1 MGANKDLVVGMTLFF
16 VAAVIFS
23 TALHKLVLD
32 KPHPSDAVIGAAIG
46 TAISNAS
53 SVRAGLVSR
62 VSSHRGALGQHEEAG
77 HDEDGGVREK
87 QE

>member
-1 MGANKDLVVGMTLFF
+1 MTLFF

-32 KPHPSDAVIGAAIG
+32 KPQASDAAIGAAIG

-53 SVRAGLVSR
+53 SVRAGP